1 MRFLDSGQKLLWALL
16 GIWLAVNLLQAGL
29 TELDPDE
36 AYYWMYSHALDWGY
50 FDHPPAVALLIR
62 LGTAFAP
69 GTLGIRIGFALLQLG
84 CFYFVWLLAGRPSQK
99 KEVLTFVGLLAAMPL
114 LEVYGFIATPDGPLL
129 FFTAL
134 FFWLYQRFLDRK
146 GRWGEALLLGAGMA
160 ALLYS
165 KYHGV
170 LLIFFILL
178 SNLKLLR
185 RPGFYLASIFGFLLF
200 LPHLYWQYAH
210 GFPSF
215 LYHLKGRDDAYELK
229 FTITYVLNQMV
240 IFSPLLFPFL
250 VQALRQRPVE
260 GALGR
265 AFYFVIYGFWAFFF
279 YASFKGHVEPQWTA
293 ILSIPFVL
301 LLYRQSQI
309 SERFGRM
316 VRILSAITIFLIL
329 LARLELA
336 FNWAGT
342 KTEFNR
348 RQWVYELQALAEGKP
363 VLFQNSYR
371 DASKFQFYAHQPAYT
386 YTDVD
391 YRHNQF
397 DIWDWEK
404 ALHNQ
409 TVLIGGRLSWQ
420 CEKCREVG
428 LTRKDFKIQMVDSLQ
443 IAQKVGIELRNGIG
457 GPWRPGEQVS
467 LPVLLSNPYPH
478 DIRFGT
484 GTLPLHLSAVFY
496 QDAVARSTPSAQF
509 LKANTLLMAGD
520 SLALELQFTVPDS
533 LAGPYEF
540 GLGVCWGDL
549 PPLLN
554 SKLVE
559 VEVAGK

>member
-146 GRWGEALLLGAGMA
+146 GRWVEALLLGAGMA

-348 RQWVYELQALAEGKP
+348 RIVAP
-363 VLFQNSYR
+363 R
-371 DASKFQFYAHQPAYT
+371 DERP
-386 YTDVD
+386 
-391 YRHNQF
+391 
-397 DIWDWEK
+397 
-404 ALHNQ
+404 
-409 TVLIGGRLSWQ
+409 GGAAGRRRRGRRAGVFGPCGGEAGPFSEFLP
-420 CEKCREVG
+420 R
-428 LTRKDFKIQMVDSLQ
+428 RLQ
-443 IAQKVGIELRNGIG
+443 ISILCPPAG
-457 GPWRPGEQVS
+457 
-467 LPVLLSNPYPH
+467 
-478 DIRFGT
+478 
-484 GTLPLHLSAVFY
+484 LHLYRRRLPPQSIRY
-496 QDAVARSTPSAQF
+496 
-509 LKANTLLMAGD
+509 M
-520 SLALELQFTVPDS
+520 
-533 LAGPYEF
+533 
-540 GLGVCWGDL
+540 GLGKGPAQSDCPDRRKAIL
-549 PPLLN
+549 
-554 SKLVE
+554 
-559 VEVAGK
+559 AM